1 MDLYYHIIPPPSRAV
16 LVLADLLN
24 LEFNLTS
31 IDTRDEQELAVLTKV
46 NPLQSLPTLI
56 DGDIVVGEPHA
67 VLLHLTIRFDSGGTL
82 YPAELRC
89 FVAYAMPVVIKRL
102 APDQELFEKLL
113 ACLAGLEGY
122 LEGREYA
129 ACDHFTLADLCLAHT
144 ISALDVIKVLLDP
157 KYPNVARWF
166 EKVRGEMPKFDEL
179 QGRAEESLDLL
190 AGEQLAPEFVA
201 INPQHCVP
209 TLVDGDV
216 VLWEANAI
224 MVYLA
229 EKYLIPEPGYP
240 TDPVRRALML
250 QRMFFDVGTLHK
262 AITECYSHQVVTGKQ
277 EKSETAV
284 KKLDEVLKLLDG
296 FLAKGKYVAGDTLT
310 LADFSIAGTMSIL
323 TLVEHDLSSYE
334 QIIRWQNLCSEKM
347 SGYGGLMDEAEAEWP
362 MFLENLKKKL

>member
-1 MDLYYHIIPPPSRAV
+1 MDIYYNIISPPSRA
-16 LVLADLLN
+16 LALLLSN
-24 LEFNLTS
+24 L
-31 IDTRDEQELAVLTKV
+31 
-46 NPLQSLPTLI
+46 
-56 DGDIVVGEPHA
+56 G
-67 VLLHLTIRFDSGGTL
+67 LLS
-82 YPAELRC
+82 
-89 FVAYAMPVVIKRL
+89 VSWK
-102 APDQELFEKLL
+102 
-113 ACLAGLEGY
+113 
-122 LEGREYA
+122 
-129 ACDHFTLADLCLAHT
+129 
-144 ISALDVIKVLLDP
+144 
-157 KYPNVARWF
+157 
-166 EKVRGEMPKFDEL
+166 
-179 QGRAEESLDLL
+179 SLDLL

-229 EKYLIPEPGYP
+229 EKYQIPESGYP

-334 QIIRWQNLCSEKM
+334 QITRWQNLCSEKM
-347 SGYGGLMDEAEAEWP
+347 SGYGGLMDEAKAEWP
-362 MFLENLKKKL
+362 KFLENLKKKL

>member
-1 MDLYYHIIPPPSRAV
+1 MDIYYNIISPPSRA
-16 LVLADLLN
+16 LALLMSN
-24 LEFNLTS
+24 L
-31 IDTRDEQELAVLTKV
+31 
-46 NPLQSLPTLI
+46 
-56 DGDIVVGEPHA
+56 G
-67 VLLHLTIRFDSGGTL
+67 LLS
-82 YPAELRC
+82 
-89 FVAYAMPVVIKRL
+89 VSWK
-102 APDQELFEKLL
+102 
-113 ACLAGLEGY
+113 
-122 LEGREYA
+122 
-129 ACDHFTLADLCLAHT
+129 
-144 ISALDVIKVLLDP
+144 
-157 KYPNVARWF
+157 
-166 EKVRGEMPKFDEL
+166 
-179 QGRAEESLDLL
+179 SLDLL

-229 EKYLIPEPGYP
+229 EKYQIPEPGYP

-284 KKLDEVLKLLDG
+284 KKLEEVLKLLDG

-334 QIIRWQNLCSEKM
+334 QITRWQNLCSEKM
-347 SGYGGLMDEAEAEWP
+347 SGYGGLMAKVFGKFEEKTLNVP
-362 MFLENLKKKL
+362 Q